1 MILKTRIFAVLG
13 GDLRSVAAEK
23 ILSDFFTTRLY
34 GFEKLGKN
42 ADSLVKTLENADF
55 VLLPLPLSAD
65 GKTLNA
71 PFSEKETFL
80 SELLPA
86 IPEKAVIFGAN
97 IPESFKDGKHIF
109 IDLFARDD
117 IQILNA
123 VPTAEGAIAEAINET
138 EKTLWRSKCLVVGFG
153 RIGKALAF
161 RLKALGADV
170 TVSARKDKDFAEIS
184 AFGFTPARSDRLC
197 AVIKDSDIVFN
208 TVPIRLIGEKELLAA
223 QKETLFIDLAS
234 KPGGIDFSV
243 AERSGL
249 KVLWL
254 LSLPGKTAPKTAGEI
269 IAETVLHILKGGETN
284 GE

>member
-42 ADSLVKTLENADF
+42 TDSLVKTLENADF

-86 IPEKAVIFGAN
+86 IPEKAVVFGAN
-97 IPESFKDGKHIF
+97 IPENFGDGKRVF

-123 VPTAEGAIAEAINET
+123 VPTAEGAIAEAINASMLKSCDT
-138 EKTLWRSKCLVVGFG
+138 RIPPRFRLSVRRPSTMARSKAYS
-153 RIGKALAF
+153 ITYTNAA
-161 RLKALGADV
+161 
-170 TVSARKDKDFAEIS
+170 S
-184 AFGFTPARSDRLC
+184 PAR
-197 AVIKDSDIVFN
+197 
-208 TVPIRLIGEKELLAA
+208 
-223 QKETLFIDLAS
+223 
-234 KPGGIDFSV
+234 
-243 AERSGL
+243 RSRPRR
-249 KVLWL
+249 
-254 LSLPGKTAPKTAGEI
+254 S
-269 IAETVLHILKGGETN
+269 N
-284 GE
+284 R

>member
-34 GFEKLGKN
+34 GFEKLGKDTDN
-42 ADSLVKTLENADF
+42 LAKTLENADF
-55 VLLPLPLSAD
+55 ALLPLPLSAD

-86 IPEKAVIFGAN
+86 IPEKAVVFGAN
-97 IPESFKDGKHIF
+97 IPENFGDGKHVF

-153 RIGKALAF
+153 RTGKALAF
-161 RLKALGADV
+161 RLKALGA
-170 TVSARKDKDFAEIS
+170 
-184 AFGFTPARSDRLC
+184 
-197 AVIKDSDIVFN
+197 VIKNSDIVFN
-208 TVPIRLIGEKELLAA
+208 TVPVLLIGEKELLAA

-234 KPGGIDFSV
+234 KPGGIDFSA
-243 AERSGL
+243 AEKTGL
-249 KVLWL
+249 KVLRL

-269 IAETVLHILKGGETN
+269 IAETVLRILKGGETN